1 VLHLLKEG
9 ELTMSRIGKLPITI
23 PSGVTITVSDDNVVT
38 VKGSKGE
45 LKQAINADITVE
57 IENNEVV
64 VNRKNEELQTK
75 AKHGLYRSL
84 LNNMIIGVSQ
94 GFTKQMELVGVGYRA
109 SSQGQI
115 LELSLGYSHNIFLQ
129 LPNEIKLE
137 TKSERNQNPQIIL
150 ESFDKQLLGQ
160 VAAKIRS
167 LRKPEPYKGKGI
179 KFKGEVLRR
188 KAGKS
193 AKV

>member
-1 VLHLLKEG
+1 
-9 ELTMSRIGKLPITI
+9 MSRIGKLPITI

-38 VKGSKGE
+38 VKGTKGE

-94 GFTKQMELVGVGYRA
+94 GFIKHMELVGVGYRA
-109 SSQGQI
+109 SNQGQI

-160 VAAKIRS
+160 VAAKIRG
-167 LRKPEPYKGKGI
+167 LRKPEPYKGKGV
-179 KFKGEVLRR
+179 KYKGEYIRR
-188 KAGKS
+188 KAGK
-193 AKV
+193 AAGK